1 MKKAIRLIVS
11 LWIEGE
17 AEPAL
22 NWAEFTAQA
31 VRDILAAGQASRP
44 ELNVTLRKIVE
55 DRSSDEDEEQG
66 TGKAR

>member
-1 MKKAIRLIVS
+1 MQKAIRLTVS

-44 ELNVTLRKIVE
+44 ELNVTIRKIVE
-55 DRSSDEDEEQG
+55 DRSSDEEEG
-66 TGKAR
+66 TGQAR